1 MGGIFSSPDV
11 PEPVD
16 TAAIAEEAAA
26 EERAS
31 IIESQRRGMAST
43 VNTSYQG
50 ILTEKTNDT
59 SDGLTRKSLLGE

>member
-1 MGGIFSSPDV
+1 MGGIFSSVDV

-26 EERAS
+26 EERAAL
-31 IIESQRRGMAST
+31 IESQRRGMAST

-50 ILTEKTNDT
+50 ILTENETDT
-59 SDGLTRKSLLGE
+59 SDSLIRKSLLGE